1 MGIYILVCRG
11 EIGYPT
17 VRVDVGAKP
26 AVGTIS
32 CDIHK
37 CNILILP
44 MLPILYYQ
52 IGFFESISSIL
63 KAR

>member
-26 AVGTIS
+26 TVGTKGLVTVPE
-32 CDIHK
+32 DW
-37 CNILILP
+37 
-44 MLPILYYQ
+44 
-52 IGFFESISSIL
+52 
-63 KAR
+63 R